1 MRTAVIDRKVYTAAR
16 QGRPL
21 LDPTPSA
28 CDVDL
33 SPGRSGGTTIYQD
46 HGLLELA
53 TEATPHNARQLRVR
67 FQDWLRTH
75 GAPTALVD
83 DLSLAVYEAL
93 ANAVEHAYPAHHPN
107 PMMHLQAQLDGDQ
120 LLVTVTDHGCWRTPQ
135 DTGYR
140 GRGLTVM
147 RCLTTEVLLQPT
159 AHGTTVRMR
168 AALHLSCDGQAQRRP
183 TVAPWSSSGRL
194 DDQTP

>member
-1 MRTAVIDRKVYTAAR
+1 MDRR
-16 QGRPL
+16 GCSGRFLGLRRRPI
-21 LDPTPSA
+21 
-28 CDVDL
+28 
-33 SPGRSGGTTIYQD
+33 PGKLGRTTIYQD
-46 HGLLELA
+46 HDLLEIT
-53 TEATPHNARQLRVR
+53 TEACPDNARWLRVR
-67 FQDWLRTH
+67 FQEWLRTL
-75 GAPTALVD
+75 GAPAALVD

-107 PMMHLQAQLDGDQ
+107 PMMRLQAQLDHDQ
-120 LLVTVTDHGCWRTPQ
+120 LLITVTDHGCWRTPH

-159 AHGTTVRMR
+159 AHGTTVHMR
-168 AALHLSCDGQAQRRP
+168 AALRQSCDGQAQRRP
-183 TVAPWSSSGRL
+183 TVAPWSSGRL